1 MKDDAAVWYP
11 AMRAEVVESLT
22 SLADPDLQ
30 RRYWIE
36 RDFPRPN
43 FYQDLTSVIN
53 RLYDDTM
60 VLPEPAKELESVLRS
75 EVEVQAL
82 AHLNEV
88 LEPLIARLGESSDAT
103 YISDPAW
110 PEIVKRAARALTLMT
125 EQ

>member
-1 MKDDAAVWYP
+1 MKNKSVWYP

-22 SLADPDLQ
+22 SLADPELQ

-36 RDFPRPN
+36 KSFPNPD

-75 EVEVQAL
+75 EAEVRAL
-82 AHLNEV
+82 ESLNEI
-88 LEPLIARLGESSDAT
+88 LQPLVTKLGESSDER
-103 YISDPAW
+103 YINDPTW
-110 PEIVKRAARALTLMT
+110 PQVVERAARALTLMT
-125 EQ
+125 ET